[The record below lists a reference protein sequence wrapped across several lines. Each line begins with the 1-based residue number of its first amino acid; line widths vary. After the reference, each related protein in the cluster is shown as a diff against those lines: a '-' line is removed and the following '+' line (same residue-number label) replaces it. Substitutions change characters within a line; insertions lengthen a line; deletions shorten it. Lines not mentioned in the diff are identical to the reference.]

1 MNDVLIHAMNE
12 ERIFEGMLAE
22 IGGYTRKYTFF
33 SDLAI
38 AECYGIDAIKD
49 TYNRIMKEWIGNR
62 DAICEA
68 LISINY
74 KSWRFAE
81 EPDKQDL
88 VEFYSELYYKALDEV
103 VKYYEEN
110 DRNDDLAYI
119 FGVLD

>member
-12 ERIFEGMLAE
+12 EYIFEGMLAE

-49 TYNRIMKEWIGNR
+49 TYNRIMKEWIDNR

-110 DRNDDLAYI
+110 DRNDDLVYI

>member
-12 ERIFEGMLAE
+12 EHIFEGMLAE

-110 DRNDDLAYI
+110 DRNDDLVYI

>member
-22 IGGYTRKYTFF
+22 ISGYSRKYTFF

-38 AECYGIDAIKD
+38 AECYGKNAIKD
-49 TYNRIMKEWIGNR
+49 TYNRIMKEWIGDR

-88 VEFYSELYYKALDEV
+88 VEFYSDLYYKAMDEV
-103 VKYYEEN
+103 ARYYKEN
-110 DRNDDLAYI
+110 NREDDLVYI
-119 FGVLD
+119 YRVLD